1 MSLNQKSIGS
11 HSDAPPV
18 RSQGHHIHVTRD
30 PADILSAGYEPEAS
44 KPIGVFDSGLGGLT
58 VLREIHARLPH
69 ENLIYFGDTARVPY
83 GNKSS
88 TTIIRYA
95 REIVRFLLSRDVK
108 AIVVA
113 CNTASSYALEA
124 IRELTDIPVLG
135 VIDPA
140 VRSLTQKSATDSV
153 AGLIATK
160 GTIASLSYEAAL
172 KRLHGEQR
180 LLTRACPLLV
190 PLIEEGYADSAVADL
205 ILRDYLG
212 PLAEQGAEYLIL
224 GCTHY
229 PLIARAIARLYPQF
243 KLIDSAEETAAE
255 LKAVLAQK
263 NMLRS
268 EDGGRVEL
276 YVSDMTDSMRSLQQL
291 FFQSQVDIFEVAQVG
306 DDH

>member
-1 MSLNQKSIGS
+1 MMVQNQASM
-11 HSDAPPV
+11 PV
-18 RSQGHHIHVTRD
+18 
-30 PADILSAGYEPEAS
+30 
-44 KPIGVFDSGLGGLT
+44 GVFDSGLGGLT
-58 VLREIHARLPH
+58 VLRQIHALLPH

-88 TTIIRYA
+88 TTIIRYS

-124 IRELTDIPVLG
+124 IREMTDIPVLG

-140 VRSLTQKSATDSV
+140 VRSLTQKSAADSV

-172 KRLHGEQR
+172 KRLSGKQR

-190 PLIEEGYADSAVADL
+190 PLIEEGYAESAAADL

-212 PLAEQGAEYLIL
+212 PLAEQGADYLIL

-229 PLIARAIARLYPQF
+229 PLIAKAIKRLYPQF
-243 KLIDSAEETAAE
+243 KLIDSAEETATE
-255 LKAVLAQK
+255 LLTVLAQQ
-263 NMLRS
+263 NILRT
-268 EDGGRVEL
+268 EGGGRVEL

-291 FFQSQVDIFEVAQVG
+291 FFESKVDKFEVAQVSEEL
-306 DDH
+306 